1 MTTQIRNVQIF
12 NTEKRCFEPGSLWF
26 REGKILEAPA
36 LPNTV
41 IDAEGGY
48 ALPGLIDVHTHGRC
62 GIDIMEADETA
73 LSALSLAY
81 AESGVTTVFP
91 TVMTAPLSKL
101 ENAIQKIKA
110 AEYTADF
117 AGIHIEGPYISKKKP
132 GCHDIRAIRHP
143 DKDEIFLLCERILP
157 LFPHLTIAP
166 EEDTDGV
173 IRDFCTCFGGRG
185 GTVAVGHTD
194 ADFDTA
200 MRALSDGA
208 SAFTHTFNAMTP
220 LLHRAPGAAG
230 AALYADA
237 YAEFICDGIHVDPAV
252 IRIAYAAKRMQGDK
266 FVLITDSIP
275 AAGLADG
282 DYEMNGIPFTLRA
295 GKAARED
302 GTIVGSALDLFTAV
316 KNLAK
321 FADIRFEDAL
331 ICATKAPAQM
341 VGIYESRGSLEAGK
355 RADILLC
362 DREMNLHTVF
372 CAGKKLDL
380 RRSRAS

>member
-117 AGIHIEGPYISKKKP
+117 AGIHIEGPYISKKKAGLP
-132 GCHDIRAIRHP
+132 RHSRHP
-143 DKDEIFLLCERILP
+143 
-157 LFPHLTIAP
+157 
-166 EEDTDGV
+166 
-173 IRDFCTCFGGRG
+173 
-185 GTVAVGHTD
+185 
-194 ADFDTA
+194 
-200 MRALSDGA
+200 A
-208 SAFTHTFNAMTP
+208 S
-220 LLHRAPGAAG
+220 R
-230 AALYADA
+230 
-237 YAEFICDGIHVDPAV
+237 
-252 IRIAYAAKRMQGDK
+252 
-266 FVLITDSIP
+266 
-275 AAGLADG
+275 
-282 DYEMNGIPFTLRA
+282 
-295 GKAARED
+295 
-302 GTIVGSALDLFTAV
+302 
-316 KNLAK
+316 
-321 FADIRFEDAL
+321 
-331 ICATKAPAQM
+331 
-341 VGIYESRGSLEAGK
+341 
-355 RADILLC
+355 
-362 DREMNLHTVF
+362 
-372 CAGKKLDL
+372 
-380 RRSRAS
+380 